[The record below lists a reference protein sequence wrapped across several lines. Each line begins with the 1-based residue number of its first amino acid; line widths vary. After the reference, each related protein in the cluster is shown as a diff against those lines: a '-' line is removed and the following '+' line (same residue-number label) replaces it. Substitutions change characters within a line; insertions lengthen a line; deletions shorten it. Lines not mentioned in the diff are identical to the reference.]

1 MFFHFVTPA
10 DLIRQH
16 ERGRCSILD
25 DSRDFDDRSME
36 RIPAKRNLQRR
47 RRQRRKK
54 NLVKLPDP
62 ENEKLRVA

>member
-1 MFFHFVTPA
+1 
-10 DLIRQH
+10 
-16 ERGRCSILD
+16 
-25 DSRDFDDRSME
+25 ME